1 MLYTIP
7 SSSMF
12 VEIFK
17 VRYRG
22 ENYIKAWVKYYT
34 KPGKTLLCEER
45 NVKIPLSCFT
55 FWEKVDA

>member
-1 MLYTIP
+1 
-7 SSSMF
+7 MF